1 MIGSSN
7 KTHTAYL
14 LIGGNLG
21 DRLNNLSKAINR
33 INQTCGTIQNV
44 SSIYETAAWGFT
56 NQPHFLNQVIV
67 LNTVLQPS
75 ELMQQL
81 LHIEEEMGR
90 KRLIKMGPRIID
102 LDILLIDDFILDS
115 PILQLPH
122 PQLINR
128 KFALL
133 PLNEV
138 AATFVHPVEKK
149 TISQLLQECK
159 DNLDVQKI

>member
-115 PILQLPH
+115 AILQLPH

-149 TISQLLQECK
+149 TISQLLHECK

>member
-7 KTHTAYL
+7 KTNTAYL

-21 DRLNNLSKAINR
+21 DRLNNLSTAINR
-33 INQTCGTIQNV
+33 INQTCGSIQKV
-44 SSIYETAAWGFT
+44 SSVYETAAWGIT
-56 NQPHFLNQVIV
+56 EQPHFLNQVIV
-67 LNTVLQPS
+67 LNTSLQPT

-102 LDILLIDDFILDS
+102 LDILLIDDLMVDS
-115 PILQLPH
+115 SILQLPH

-138 AATFVHPVEKK
+138 AATIVHPVEKK
-149 TISQLLQECK
+149 TVSQLLQECK